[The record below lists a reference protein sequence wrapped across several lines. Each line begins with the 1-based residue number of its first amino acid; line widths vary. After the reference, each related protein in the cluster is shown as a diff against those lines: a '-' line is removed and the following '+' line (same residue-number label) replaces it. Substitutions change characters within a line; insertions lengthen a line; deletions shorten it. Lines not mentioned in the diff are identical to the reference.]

1 MRMIKLCSVH
11 SIHSQWK
18 SKQMLATYMW
28 HMRNKNLKIARKNS
42 NNIYYCFCKIL
53 SFACTKCLLTTAPY

>member
-1 MRMIKLCSVH
+1 MRMIKLCSVY

-18 SKQMLATYMW
+18 SKQMLASYMW

-42 NNIYYCFCKIL
+42 NKIIIVFVK
-53 SFACTKCLLTTAPY
+53 SCLLHVQNVC